1 MFEAAALQPQ
11 PRLGPDINITNL
23 KQLGHK
29 GEISEL

>member
-11 PRLGPDINITNL
+11 PRLGPNINITNL
-23 KQLGHK
+23 KQPGHK

>member
-11 PRLGPDINITNL
+11 PRLGPNINITNL